1 MSEDNQG
8 QSAPET
14 EAGTP
19 QEALVIGTPLTEAE
33 LKAWAVV
40 IAAGGVAQNF
50 SPDPDAPE
58 ELPNAELTED
68 LVRFGV
74 KAEWPPAETF
84 ARQAADM
91 GGPLFNPTAW
101 ADDPFYRAVWEVWRA
116 VAQALVPLKLGIDP
130 EAEPPTRARLPRDPD
145 DDGFEQDAAG
155 AFERET
161 FRGPR
166 AKGPIPTNIKHQ
178 RKGAGTPLS
187 QVKGI
192 GDAIEKRLMAA
203 GVGNAEQLAMMNDVD
218 LDALA
223 DRDPGLPDLLRKRPF
238 GGLRASP
245 IEAARQLVNDA
256 SPG

>member
-1 MSEDNQG
+1 MSRRLNE
-8 QSAPET
+8 ET
-14 EAGTP
+14 SDRAAVAFVAVMAYEAVSHD
-19 QEALVIGTPLTEAE
+19 AM
-33 LKAWAVV
+33 AWVDR
-40 IAAGGVAQNF
+40 
-50 SPDPDAPE
+50 DPD
-58 ELPNAELTED
+58 LPWSSENMEAARRLLD
-68 LVRFGV
+68 FGRRHSF
-74 KAEWPPAETF
+74 PPAETF
-84 ARQAADM
+84 ARQAPDL
-91 GGPLFNPTAW
+91 GGPAFSAERWRCDVL
-101 ADDPFYRAVWEVWRA
+101 YRASWEAFRGVL
-116 VAQALVPLKLGIDP
+116 VALSPLKLGFDP
-130 EAEPPTRARLPRDPD
+130 VPEPPTRPRLPRDPD

-166 AKGPIPTNIKHQ
+166 AKCSIPTNIKPQ